1 MTTTEE
7 MVAMRVEGGVTAGT
21 REGRELRGKARE
33 AELALEGQAVGV
45 GGKEVVRLAAG
56 KGAEGMASGRA
67 EEGRKVLDNMGRGS
81 FGQGGRHAAQVLA
94 AKVTTEVL
102 EVKGISENS
111 EGAVG
116 IRWKMDRKKR
126 GGEEVEELEKA
137 IRGMDPREKEGVEG
151 RRKEGSGGWATI
163 RGGGNTSGRKANGAG
178 ERNNER
184 RYGTDGE
191 GVVPCPTEGCGKGG
205 KKTGVGREGV
215 GLAGEV
221 LEERE
226 EVGLE

>member
-67 EEGRKVLDNMGRGS
+67 EEGRKALDNMGRGS

-102 EVKGISENS
+102 EVKGISENVCKHIS
-111 EGAVG
+111 FLY
-116 IRWKMDRKKR
+116 RYFLKKMCFRSIIFFFTYYPSYLLL
-126 GGEEVEELEKA
+126 V
-137 IRGMDPREKEGVEG
+137 
-151 RRKEGSGGWATI
+151 
-163 RGGGNTSGRKANGAG
+163 
-178 ERNNER
+178 
-184 RYGTDGE
+184 
-191 GVVPCPTEGCGKGG
+191 
-205 KKTGVGREGV
+205 
-215 GLAGEV
+215 
-221 LEERE
+221 
-226 EVGLE
+226 